1 MPKKRIVIATTAAVV
16 AIALGVTGFTLMNNA
31 NTDESTNTVSPAAE
45 TATVT
50 KTDLVERVETKGT
63 LNHGKAA
70 TYGTQLTGTITSL
83 AAPGTKLSVGTEM
96 MRVNE
101 RPVFT
106 MHGKVP
112 AWRNF
117 EEGMSDGHDVMQLEQ
132 NLQALG
138 YFEDEPDEHYGW
150 ATASA
155 VAQWQKDNGFEWST
169 TLELGRV
176 VFVPGDVQVS
186 AQQAK
191 VGDAASTSVLEV
203 TGTSKVV
210 TAEVPSNMRS
220 LLPVGAKVDVKLP
233 DGTTTQAVVESVDP
247 PVEKEDKSGQKTV
260 KVPVQLSL
268 TDPAAAEAYADV
280 TVNVATTRTIATGV
294 LAVPVRAL
302 LAEPGGKYAVEVIKN
317 GVPTRVQVELGA
329 FADDLVE
336 ITSGDLHEGDKVV
349 VGE

>member
-1 MPKKRIVIATTAAVV
+1 MPRKRIVIAATAAVV
-16 AIALGVTGFTLMNNA
+16 AIALGVAGFVLMNDA
-31 NTDESTNTVSPAAE
+31 NTDESAMTASPAAE

-63 LNHGKAA
+63 LNHGKPA

-83 AAPGTKLSVGTEM
+83 AAPGSKLSVGTEM

-106 MHGKVP
+106 MHGEVP

-117 EEGMSDGHDVMQLEQ
+117 EEGMADGRDVMQLEQ

-138 YFEDEPDEHYGW
+138 YFEDEPDERYGW

-155 VAQWQKDNGFEWST
+155 VAEWQKDNGFEWST
-169 TLELGRV
+169 TLEIGRV
-176 VFVPGDVQVS
+176 VFIPGDVQVS

-210 TAEVPSNMRS
+210 TTEVPSSMRS

-233 DGTTTQAVVESVDP
+233 DGITTQAVVESVDP
-247 PVEKEDKSGQKTV
+247 PVEKEDKSGQKSV

-268 TDPAAAEAYADV
+268 TDAAAAEAYADV
-280 TVNVATTRTIATGV
+280 TVNVVTTRTIATGV

-317 GVPTRVQVELGA
+317 GAATRVPVELGS

-336 ITSGDLHEGDKVV
+336 ITSGDLNEGDKVV